1 MQIDNPEGT
10 SPSEWKETVK
20 KPGRRT
26 YQALRIDVN
35 SFFVPRRLKIRTAAI
50 KERSRITP

>member
-1 MQIDNPEGT
+1 MQIDNPEGA

-26 YQALRIDVN
+26 YQALRINVN

-50 KERSRITP
+50 EERSRITL

>member
-50 KERSRITP
+50 KEHSRIAL